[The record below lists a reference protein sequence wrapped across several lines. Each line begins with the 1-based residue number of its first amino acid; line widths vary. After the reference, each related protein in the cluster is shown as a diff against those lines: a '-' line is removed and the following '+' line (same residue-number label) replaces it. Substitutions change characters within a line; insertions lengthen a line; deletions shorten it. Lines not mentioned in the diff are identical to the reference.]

1 MFWWGSWSR
10 NLLLYGQP
18 WIQIY
23 INIERIGNCLN
34 LFVVENY
41 AERKLG
47 LDFFWGKKCYLFLN
61 MGVQGGWIFKNFIG
75 FRSPCGKS
83 WCFQN
88 LNPKSDN
95 VICMP
100 CHMGGHSWV
109 KLLGWYIYIYL
120 HEEIFN
126 AATATDAFQLID
138 SLGSFPPKTGESGMT
153 NGRVVLNAYDK
164 LNLQRLR
171 DL

>member
-1 MFWWGSWSR
+1 MHALS
-10 NLLLYGQP
+10 YGGP
-18 WIQIY
+18 
-23 INIERIGNCLN
+23 
-34 LFVVENY
+34 FVGE
-41 AERKLG
+41 ASG
-47 LDFFWGKKCYLFLN
+47 
-61 MGVQGGWIFKNFIG
+61 MI
-75 FRSPCGKS
+75 
-83 WCFQN
+83 
-88 LNPKSDN
+88 
-95 VICMP
+95 
-100 CHMGGHSWV
+100 
-109 KLLGWYIYIYL
+109 YIYIYL